1 MPGMG
6 AMTEGLGSY
15 GTFMFT
21 KMQNDVYQAIDSS
34 KFVHN
39 RDFMKLLIAELND
52 DEDCRHLFFKTIFE
66 KLHLSLTSIKAQ
78 LFPQAEMNL
87 EVIRA
92 LLEFEGAGEAFVNS
106 GNFYTPNINGN
117 QLQKGTYLGKYLSFS
132 ALMTETSSWRQTEL
146 NIQFHRTQ
154 QEQHQKVMDQMSAKF
169 HSLHDQVAAVIKK
182 LMTNGSCKERVL
194 LWMR

>member
-1 MPGMG
+1 
-6 AMTEGLGSY
+6 
-15 GTFMFT
+15 
-21 KMQNDVYQAIDSS
+21 
-34 KFVHN
+34 
-39 RDFMKLLIAELND
+39 
-52 DEDCRHLFFKTIFE
+52 
-66 KLHLSLTSIKAQ
+66 
-78 LFPQAEMNL
+78 MNL